1 MILFIS
7 DLHLYKERPEITE
20 LFLEFLE
27 HRAGEAE
34 ALYILG
40 DLFEVW
46 IGDDAVSSE
55 NRRIIT
61 ALNRLSDRGTR
72 VMFMH
77 GNRDFLIGEDF
88 ARMSG
93 CSLIPDSTVIKLN
106 GEPTLLMHGDT
117 LCTDDL
123 EYQQFRARV
132 RDPQIQRDFLSQPV
146 AKRSDIV
153 DHYRQES
160 RERSRH
166 KSTEIMDVNQDAVI
180 KIMKQYQVRRLI
192 HGHTHR
198 PAIHSLK
205 IDGQDAERIVLGDW
219 YHQGSVLTVDESGF
233 HLEGFDGTSLHGA
246 HTG

>member
-7 DLHLYKERPEITE
+7 DLHLCEERPEITE
-20 LFLEFLE
+20 LFLEFLKL
-27 HRAGEAE
+27 RAGEAQ

-46 IGDDAVSSE
+46 IGDDSVSSE
-55 NRRIIT
+55 NRRVIT
-61 ALNRLSDRGTR
+61 ALNRFSGQGTR

-88 ARMSG
+88 AQMSG
-93 CSLIPDSTVIKLN
+93 CSLITDPTIIDLY

-123 EYQQFRARV
+123 EYQQFRSRV
-132 RDPQIQRDFLSQPV
+132 RDPQVQREFLSQPA
-146 AKRSDIV
+146 AKRSAIV

-166 KSTEIMDVNQDAVI
+166 KAAEIMDVNQDAVI
-180 KIMKQYQVRRLI
+180 RTMKQYQVRRLI

-219 YHQGSVLTVDESGF
+219 YHQGSMLTVDESGC
-233 HLEGFDGTSLHGA
+233 HLEGFDRISLHGA